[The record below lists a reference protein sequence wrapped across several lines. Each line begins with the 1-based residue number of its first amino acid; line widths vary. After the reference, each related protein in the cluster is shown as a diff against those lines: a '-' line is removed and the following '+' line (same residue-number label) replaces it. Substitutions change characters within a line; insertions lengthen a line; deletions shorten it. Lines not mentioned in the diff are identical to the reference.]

1 MFLLLLQ
8 DHNRNVHT
16 IQTSHATTITYMYI
30 IITATL
36 LTKRVPA
43 CKQALFVH
51 TLSQI
56 FKVMFAAGVVG
67 STSVLRGEEELVQ
80 DGQPCCCWTADT
92 QRRAKLGSKV
102 YTHKASSA
110 KSSFL
115 PSLWSKTSLHVIKG
129 KHWPSYIIHD
139 KQICVGQ
146 DIKRILVK

>member
-36 LTKRVPA
+36 LTRGFLPVNMLCLSTHSLRSLRSCSLLGLLAVPQYFVEKRSW
-43 CKQALFVH
+43 L
-51 TLSQI
+51 
-56 FKVMFAAGVVG
+56 
-67 STSVLRGEEELVQ
+67 Q

-102 YTHKASSA
+102 YTHKASA

-115 PSLWSKTSLHVIKG
+115 PSLQSKTSLHVIKG

-146 DIKRILVK
+146 DIERILVK